1 MLPVILRAFEIVAV
15 NLDTLSHR
23 LEIWKGILFSF
34 LKDSRKHGI
43 EKESN
48 TDDVQGGHS

>member
-23 LEIWKGILFSF
+23 LGILFSF